1 MKKKKLFIFI
11 GIGIIALV
19 ILIKSAGSNTNQIQV
34 VIDSVKQCDITETV
48 SASGSVFPVTEV
60 KISPEVSGEIIE
72 LPYEEGDYVQ
82 QGALLARINNAIYE
96 SLVTQSEAQLNQTKA
111 NANNTKEM
119 AAQAEAQYQQ
129 AKVNFI
135 RNKKLFEDKII
146 SAQEFEQ
153 IETQYKSSKASYD
166 ALLSS
171 NNGGQYSI
179 KSASAALI
187 QAKENLRK
195 STIFAPSSG
204 TISKLNVKKGER
216 VVGTAQMAGTEL
228 LSIADMDKMEVRVDV
243 SETDIAKV
251 KIGDSCSIETDAYRN
266 RKFMG
271 TVSKIAVSSNKSSL
285 STGTDQIT
293 NYVVHILIHEKN
305 KIDGPSGIVNYVF
318 KPGMSASVEIQ
329 TTKVKNA
336 VSVPISAVT
345 TRAWPDEKKKQETEL
360 TNLRQVVFCY
370 KPDTKKVVLRDV
382 TTGIQDN
389 QNIQIT
395 NGLKLH
401 EQVVILPY
409 GVISKIL
416 KDNLNVSTTT
426 KEKLLESKE
435 LND

>member
-19 ILIKSAGSNTNQIQV
+19 ILIKSAGSNTHQIQV

-135 RNKKLFEDKII
+135 RNKKLFEDKVI

-266 RKFMG
+266 RKFWG

>member
-19 ILIKSAGSNTNQIQV
+19 ILIKSAGSNANQIQV

-370 KPDTKKVVLRDV
+370 QPDTKKVVLRDV

>member
-11 GIGIIALV
+11 GVGVLALI
-19 ILIKSAGSNTNQIQV
+19 ILIKSAGSSSNQIEV
-34 VIDSVKQCDITETV
+34 VVDSVKQRDIVETV
-48 SASGSVFPVTEV
+48 SASGSVFPVIEV

-119 AAQAEAQYQQ
+119 AAQAEAQFQQ
-129 AKVNFI
+129 AKLNFI
-135 RNKKLFEDKII
+135 RNKKLFDDKVI

-153 IETQYKSSKASYD
+153 IETQFKSSKASYD

-171 NNGGQYSI
+171 SNGGQYSI

-195 STIFAPSSG
+195 STIFAPTSG

-251 KIGDSCSIETDAYRN
+251 KIGDSCTIETDAYRN
-266 RKFMG
+266 KKFVG
-271 TVSKIAVSSNKSSL
+271 TVSKIAISSNKSSL

-305 KIDGPSGIVNYVF
+305 KIDGPNGSVNYVF

-329 TTKVKNA
+329 TTRVKNA

-345 TRAWPDEKKKQETEL
+345 TRAWPEDKNKQDAEHA
-360 TNLRQVVFCY
+360 NIRQVVFCY
-370 KPDTKKVVLRDV
+370 QAASKKVMLRDV

-389 QNIQIT
+389 QYIQISS
-395 NGLKLH
+395 GLKLN

-416 KDNLNVSTTT
+416 KDSLNVSTTS

-435 LND
+435 IND

>member
-19 ILIKSAGSNTNQIQV
+19 ILIKSAGSNANQIQV

-266 RKFMG
+266 RKFWG

>member
-266 RKFMG
+266 RKFWG

>member
-135 RNKKLFEDKII
+135 RNKKLFEDKVI

-266 RKFMG
+266 RKFWG

-409 GVISKIL
+409 GVITKIL

>member
-1 MKKKKLFIFI
+1 M
-11 GIGIIALV
+11 
-19 ILIKSAGSNTNQIQV
+19 
-34 VIDSVKQCDITETV
+34 
-48 SASGSVFPVTEV
+48 
-60 KISPEVSGEIIE
+60 
-72 LPYEEGDYVQ
+72 
-82 QGALLARINNAIYE
+82 
-96 SLVTQSEAQLNQTKA
+96 
-111 NANNTKEM
+111 
-119 AAQAEAQYQQ
+119 
-129 AKVNFI
+129 
-135 RNKKLFEDKII
+135 FEDKII

-266 RKFMG
+266 RKFLG

>member
-11 GIGIIALV
+11 GIGVVALI
-19 ILIKSAGSNTNQIQV
+19 ILIKSAGSKSNQIQV
-34 VIDSVKQCDITETV
+34 VVDSVKQRDITETV

-96 SLVTQSEAQLNQTKA
+96 SIVTQSEAQLNQTKA
-111 NANNTKEM
+111 NAKNTKEM
-119 AAQAEAQYQQ
+119 AAQAEAQFQQ
-129 AKVNFI
+129 AKLNYI
-135 RNKKLFEDKII
+135 RNKKLFEDKVI

-153 IETQYKSSKASYD
+153 IETQYKSSMATYE

-171 NNGGQYSI
+171 STGGMYSI
-179 KSASAALI
+179 KSASASLT
-187 QAKENLRK
+187 QARENLRK
-195 STIFAPSSG
+195 SSIYAPSAG

-266 RKFMG
+266 KKFVG
-271 TVSKIAVSSNKSSL
+271 IVSKIAVSSNKSSL

-293 NYVVHILIHEKN
+293 NYVVHILILEKN
-305 KIDGPSGIVNYVF
+305 KIDGRDGTINYIF

-329 TTKVKNA
+329 TTNVKNA
-336 VSVPISAVT
+336 ISVPISAVT
-345 TRAWPDEKKKQETEL
+345 TRAWPDDKKKQETEL

-370 KPDTKKVVLRDV
+370 QPTTKKVVLRDV

-389 QNIQIT
+389 QYIQISK
-395 NGLKLH
+395 GLNLH
-401 EQVVILPY
+401 EQIVILPY